1 MAVDFSFSDGMR
13 NYGSTLEINP
23 NEEEESVASSMM
35 KSKYQSLSGNRV
47 SFEIL
52 GDKENGDV
60 TGISLP
66 TWREHSMRDSTV
78 VEAILNSVNYFVG
91 IGVLSIPYA
100 MRSGWICVVN
110 MLVLGVVFG
119 ITGELIGLCQQKL
132 GSKTY
137 PDIAEAAFGF
147 TGRILVSIV
156 YYVQLLFDLV
166 LFFNLFVASASQL
179 FGGEQFLIIV
189 CVTALMVAETHVF
202 TTMRRASALSLVGA
216 VTGLLLCAA
225 LFLAFCIEIGLRE
238 RTGVVVTESSGTV
251 SGSSN
256 IISPPHSSY
265 WLTALV
271 SIHKTLGGLLAL
283 GATGGGSG
291 ALVGA
296 GMPMGHTVFLNP
308 SVRTQVVS
316 FGIIRSV

>member
-1 MAVDFSFSDGMR
+1 MAVELSFSEGMR
-13 NYGSTLEINP
+13 NYGSTLEINS

-52 GDKENGDV
+52 GDKENDDA
-60 TGISLP
+60 TGLSLP

-179 FGGEQFLIIV
+179 FGGEQFMIIV
-189 CVTALMVAETHVF
+189 CVTALVVVETHVF

-238 RTGVVVTESSGTV
+238 RTDVVVTESSGTV
-251 SGSSN
+251 SGSSL
-256 IISPPHSSY
+256 PHSSY

-271 SIHKTLGGLLAL
+271 SIHKTVGGLLAL

-308 SVRTQVVS
+308 SARTQVVS
-316 FGIIRSV
+316 FGIVRSV